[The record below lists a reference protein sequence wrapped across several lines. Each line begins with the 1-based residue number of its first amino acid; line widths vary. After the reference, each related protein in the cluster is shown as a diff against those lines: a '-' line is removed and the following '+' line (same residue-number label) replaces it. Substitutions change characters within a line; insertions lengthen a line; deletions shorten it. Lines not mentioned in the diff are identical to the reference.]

1 MKKLESSLRIM
12 HYQKKK
18 KITLLGWQGIV
29 VSFVIRK
36 MLASC
41 LRPLPFLAEKNTS
54 RAKLL
59 TWEQP
64 LSLKWPNRIQ

>member
-1 MKKLESSLRIM
+1 MKKLEPSLRIM
-12 HYQKKK
+12 YYQKKK

-36 MLASC
+36 TLASC
-41 LRPLPFLAEKNTS
+41 LRPLPFLAEKKPS
-54 RAKLL
+54 CAKLL

-64 LSLKWPNRIQ
+64 LSHK